1 MLDKTNSPPPLAALL
16 TTLAISALIVGL
28 IVRVAQ

>member
-1 MLDKTNSPPPLAALL
+1 MREPTNNPPPLAALL